1 MILLNP
7 GPVNVSERVRRALLE
22 PDICHRESEC
32 SELVAD
38 IRQKLLQA
46 FVPGNES
53 EYTAILLTGSGT
65 AAVEAALLSSL
76 PQGKRIMVI
85 INGVYGQRLWD
96 MALMQRLGGVE
107 MRLDWGQAP
116 DLEKIKLAL
125 RQHREI
131 HTVAMVHHE
140 TTLGFMNP
148 VEKVAEVVDG
158 LNRVFLVDSVS
169 GLGGEALD
177 IATPHIYM
185 VASAAQKCIQGFPGL
200 AFVII
205 RKGFMEKSVKTYPK
219 RSWYL
224 NLANYYEEQER
235 GSIPFTP
242 AVQVYYA
249 FREAL
254 NELLE
259 EGVAK
264 RCVRFRGYAT
274 TIRKK
279 MASLGIQAVLAPEH
293 QSNTLTAFYLPEQ
306 MSYESLHDQL
316 KQEGYVI
323 YAGQGPMESKVF
335 RVANIGALSDKDI
348 AGFLDAFEQILK
360 RSGGLG

>member
-32 SELVAD
+32 SDLLAD

-53 EYTAILLTGSGT
+53 DYAAILITGSGT
-65 AAVEAALLSSL
+65 AAVEAALLSSVPL
-76 PQGKRIMVI
+76 GKRVMVI
-85 INGVYGQRLWD
+85 NNGVYGQRLWS
-96 MALMQRLGGVE
+96 MACTQRLGGVE
-107 MRLDWGQAP
+107 FRLKWGEAP
-116 DLEKIKLAL
+116 DPEKVLLAL
-125 RQHREI
+125 RQHKEV

-148 VEKVAEVVDG
+148 AEKIAEIADG
-158 LNRVFLVDSVS
+158 LNRVFLLDSVS

-177 IATPHIYM
+177 IATPHMYM
-185 VASAAQKCIQGFPGL
+185 VASAGQKCIQGFPGV
-200 AFVII
+200 AFVIV
-205 RKGFMEKSVKTYPK
+205 RKGFMESIMKYPK
-219 RSWYL
+219 RNWYL

-254 NELLE
+254 QELLD
-259 EGVAK
+259 EGVAN
-264 RCVRFRGYAT
+264 RCARFRGYAT
-274 TIRKK
+274 TIRKR
-279 MASLGIQAVLAPEH
+279 MASLGVNAVLPSEY
-293 QSNTLTAFYLPEQ
+293 QSNTLTAFHLPEAI
-306 MSYESLHDQL
+306 SYSSLHDQL
-316 KQEGYVI
+316 KQAGYVI
-323 YAGQGPMESKVF
+323 YAGQGEMESKIF
-335 RVANIGALSDKDI
+335 RVANIGALEEKNI
-348 AGFLDAFEQILK
+348 EGFLDAFEAVLK
-360 RSGGLG
+360 KGGGST

>member
-32 SELVAD
+32 SELLAD
-38 IRQKLLQA
+38 IRQKILQA

-53 EYTAILLTGSGT
+53 DYTPILLTGSGT

-76 PQGKRIMVI
+76 PRGKRIMVI
-85 INGVYGQRLWD
+85 NNGVYGQRLWS
-96 MALMQRLGGVE
+96 MAVTQLLGGVE
-107 MRLDWGQAP
+107 FRLGWGEAP
-116 DLEKIKLAL
+116 DPEKVLLAL
-125 RQHREI
+125 RQHKEV

-148 VEKVAEVVDG
+148 AEKIAEIVDG
-158 LNRVFLVDSVS
+158 QNRVFLLDSVS

-177 IATPHIYM
+177 IATNHMYM
-185 VASAAQKCIQGFPGL
+185 VASAGQKCIQGFPGV
-200 AFVII
+200 AFVIV
-205 RKGFMEKSVKTYPK
+205 RKGFMERIMKYPK
-219 RSWYL
+219 RNWYL

-235 GSIPFTP
+235 GSVPFTP

-259 EGVAK
+259 EGVSN
-264 RCVRFRGYAT
+264 RCARFRGYAT
-274 TIRKK
+274 TIRER
-279 MASLGIQAVLAPEH
+279 MATLGVKAVLPSEY
-293 QSNTLTAFYLPEQ
+293 QSNTLTAFHLPENV
-306 MSYESLHDQL
+306 SYSWLHDEL

-323 YAGQGPMESKVF
+323 YAGQGEMESKIF
-335 RVANIGALSDKDI
+335 RVANIGALEEKNI
-348 AGFLDAFEQILK
+348 TGFLDAFEMVLK
-360 RSGGLG
+360 KGGGPA